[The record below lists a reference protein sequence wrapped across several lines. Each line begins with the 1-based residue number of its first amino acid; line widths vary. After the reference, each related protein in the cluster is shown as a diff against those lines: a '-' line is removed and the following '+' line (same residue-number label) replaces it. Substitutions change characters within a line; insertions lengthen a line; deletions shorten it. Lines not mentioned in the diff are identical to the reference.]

1 MFLCNHL
8 AARIKPSSRK
18 QSRVQSLRTNVAQL
32 GESYVQETGKGEE
45 DTSVVSIIE
54 CIFIL
59 KILFGPQL
67 QLLP

>member
-8 AARIKPSSRK
+8 AARIKLSSRK

-45 DTSVVSIIE
+45 DK
-54 CIFIL
+54 L
-59 KILFGPQL
+59 KIQFLSVL
-67 QLLP
+67 TCD